1 MTKRSKRAK
10 QGGVGVLAV
19 VALAIVAYLVATHQ
33 INIAIP
39 PAVST
44 AVSGVVNSITT
55 PSASDPV
62 APPAASG
69 SAAAGL
75 PVVNPKSKPKE
86 ITFQGCPPE
95 GDGGDP
101 QLNLLKNR
109 VDDAASYTLVNFDA
123 VEKLAWPSMIERKD
137 RDNWSAADT
146 ASVARYEGIPIAVEG
161 YLFDAKQSGA
171 ESTNC
176 HATDA
181 EMSDWHIWLTKGP
194 NDDRTNSIVVETTPR
209 VRDFHPNWT
218 LSNLRPAIK
227 AHLKVRISGWLF
239 LDPEHPDQV
248 NQTRGTIWEIHP
260 IMRIDIQQ
268 NGQWIPLDK
277 FNG

>member
-1 MTKRSKRAK
+1 
-10 QGGVGVLAV
+10 
-19 VALAIVAYLVATHQ
+19 VAYLQATHR
-33 INIAIP
+33 INLPLP
-39 PAVST
+39 PAIST
-44 AVSGVVNSITT
+44 AISSVFNSFTT
-55 PSASDPV
+55 PSSNIIG
-62 APPAASG
+62 APPAPNDTP
-69 SAAAGL
+69 AAGL
-75 PVVNPKSKPKE
+75 PVVNPKPKPKE

-123 VEKLAWPSMIERKD
+123 VEKLAWPSTIERKD
-137 RDNWSAADT
+137 RANWSDADT
-146 ASVARYEGIPIAVEG
+146 VSVARYEGIPIAVEG
-161 YLFDAKQSGA
+161 YLFDAKQSGS

-181 EMSDWHIWLTKGP
+181 DLSDWHVWLTKGP

-218 LSNLRPAIK
+218 LQNLRPAIN
-227 AHLKVRISGWLF
+227 AHLRVRISGWLF

-248 NQTRGTIWEIHP
+248 GNTRGTIWEIHP

-268 NGQWIPLDK
+268 NGQWVTLDK
-277 FNG
+277 FDG